1 MKNYFYSIF
10 TICILLVVV
19 QVSATN
25 TSEKPIS
32 AIQSIETGYTILKV
46 KTALEKGKSYIIGS
60 SYEGTIVAYTF
71 EGEFLWK
78 NELSGFM
85 NHDVWCADITN
96 DGIDEIL
103 VANADGTVFCLN
115 NKGVLL

>member
-1 MKNYFYSIF
+1 MKNYFNSIF
-10 TICILLVVV
+10 TICFVLIVA
-19 QVSATN
+19 Q
-25 TSEKPIS
+25 IS
-32 AIQSIETGYTILKV
+32 AKSTSKKPASAINSIETGFTILKV
-46 KTALEKGKSYIIGS
+46 KTAQEKEKSYIIGS

-71 EGEFLWK
+71 EGQFLWK

-103 VANADGTVFCLN
+103 VANADGTIFCLN
-115 NKGVLL
+115 NKTN